1 MQPNQ
6 QQSAGQNAGSSSNGQ
21 TSPNPTAQPP
31 KNPNSS
37 QNSLLMS
44 EVRDGM
50 VVMND
55 GSFRAV
61 VACQSIN
68 FDLMSDRERGGVE
81 YSYQSFLNSLY
92 FPIQIMIRSQR
103 VDIGPYL
110 EKLVKMRRDQDNM
123 LLGVLMEDY
132 IDFVDQLSQE
142 ANIMDKSFHIVVP
155 YFPSGD
161 INSALNNS
169 RNLLSGMFKPDKQ
182 TNITIDK
189 ATYEKAKDEIKNR
202 VGVITNGLFQMGVR
216 SAQLNTK
223 ELASLYYNF
232 YNPDT
237 AVRQPMADFENVTG
251 TYVRKGDGSADQP
264 NLSREAS

>member
-1 MQPNQ
+1 MQSNQ
-6 QQSAGQNAGSSSNGQ
+6 QPSAGQNAGSSTNGQ
-21 TSPNPTAQPP
+21 ALPNQAAQPP

-37 QNSLLMS
+37 QNSLLISEIRDDMS
-44 EVRDGM
+44 
-50 VVMND
+50 VMND

-92 FPIQIMIRSQR
+92 FPVQIMIRSQR

-110 EKLVKMRRDQDNM
+110 ERLAKMRRDQDNM

-142 ANIMDKSFHIVVP
+142 ANIMDKTFHIVIP
-155 YFPSGD
+155 YYPTGD

-169 RNLLSGMFKPDKQ
+169 RNLLSGMVKPNKQ

-189 ATYEKAKDEIKNR
+189 VTYEKAKDEIKNR
-202 VGVITNGLFQMGVR
+202 VSVITNGLFQMGVR
-216 SAQLNTK
+216 SAQLKTK
-223 ELASLYYNF
+223 ELAALYYNF

-237 AVRQPMADFENVTG
+237 AVRQPLVDFETVTG
-251 TYVRKGDGSADQP
+251 AYVRKGEGVANQP
-264 NLSREAS
+264 HLNPEVE